1 MALSVGARK
10 GRPAVFL
17 DKDGTLIDDLPYNAN
32 PARITLC
39 EGAGDALQALARRG
53 YALVVVSNQQ
63 GIARGWL
70 SDRDLCRARD
80 RIAALLAAHDVRLDG
95 FYWCPHWPWSCKG
108 RLAFACDCRK
118 PAPGMLVRAASE
130 HGLAL
135 TASWMVGDIL
145 DDIEAGRRA
154 GCRTVLIDNGNEGE
168 WRCNPLRRPHRLAP
182 DLVSA
187 AQMITAIDCA
197 PRSSVIAT

>member
-1 MALSVGARK
+1 MTGGRC
-10 GRPAVFL
+10 RPAIFL
-17 DKDGTLIDDLPYNAN
+17 DKDGTLVDDLPYNAN

-39 EGAGDALQALARRG
+39 KGAGEALQALARLG

-70 SDRDLCRARD
+70 SDRDLCRARE
-80 RIAALLAAHDVRLDG
+80 RIAALLAAYDVRLDG

-108 RLAFACDCRK
+108 RLAFACACRK
-118 PAPGMLVRAASE
+118 PAPGMLLRAADE

-135 TASWMVGDIL
+135 AASWMVGDIL

-154 GCRTVLIDNGNEGE
+154 GCRTVLIDNGNETE
-168 WRCNPLRRPHRLAP
+168 WRCSPLRRPHRLAP
-182 DLVSA
+182 DLLSA
-187 AQMITAIDCA
+187 AQMIAAIDHPPHA
-197 PRSSVIAT
+197 PAIVG